1 MTQKDFEHI
10 APTLR
15 AKALTVARGF
25 GFSAD
30 EAEDVAQDVLLKLWC
45 VHERLT
51 PEESL
56 ATVVAKRCCIDKVRL
71 RHHEEEIDEYTV
83 PLETSNQHDQ
93 LEYEELERWLFRQI
107 DQLPSSCGIILR
119 MRQLEH
125 RELDE
130 IATLLG
136 ITKSSVSTLLSRAR
150 RQLLQELKRRNQQ

>member
-10 APTLR
+10 APAMR
-15 AKALTVARGF
+15 AKALAVAHGF
-25 GFSAD
+25 GFSTD

-51 PEESL
+51 LEVSL
-56 ATVVAKRCCIDKVRL
+56 AAVAAKRCCIDKVRL

-107 DQLPSSCGIILR
+107 DQLPSSCSIILR

-150 RQLLQELKRRNQQ
+150 RQLLQELKRRNRQ